1 MIQQIHLHCRK
12 KAVLVQLF
20 ASSLH
25 ITATMNRGEEIKE
38 AGAGQLQMTAF
49 NSLMSQFCPVQPGMH
64 SQKYPPIRL
73 RHELALSQGLLSH
86 SLASSEGERER
97 VCAICMCSWQVWSGG
112 KKKRGQAA
120 HLSDTSF
127 LSTVKDSDTCSRSP
141 DPGRFPRD
149 CRGLESSRQ
158 CLSRRSQLLLF
169 NKILFYKTF
178 HGCKL
183 SAILLMVQEGPLH
196 PGAHWHS

>member
-97 VCAICMCSWQVWSGG
+97 GCVPFACAADRCEVVER
-112 KKKRGQAA
+112 KKEARRLTYQTR
-120 HLSDTSF
+120 LS
-127 LSTVKDSDTCSRSP
+127 C
-141 DPGRFPRD
+141 
-149 CRGLESSRQ
+149 
-158 CLSRRSQLLLF
+158 
-169 NKILFYKTF
+169 
-178 HGCKL
+178 
-183 SAILLMVQEGPLH
+183 PL
-196 PGAHWHS
+196 